1 MATSS
6 SGCSCDAPADFH
18 LSSSIEDSG
27 SRLSLALEKCPLCN
41 NARKT
46 FYCVQCIQNGDF
58 FHSNNHYAD
67 RFAEKQLALLRKKN
81 ELNKIE
87 DKCKDLLW
95 RRLQTNHSG
104 LVMRRV
110 FKKSCTNLEGG
121 LEIIKDGLRLFS
133 NNEYYKERTWS
144 FHQHEEMAACRE
156 RITLLR
162 TLVQE
167 KKKNINKGET
177 EKANLTKTN
186 RERSVR
192 LPRYEEKVGK
202 MEHYVR
208 QWQHNV
214 KKQQRALEAVH
225 QDLKEVI
232 RSSVQ
237 QLVTYIF
244 PITAVQPAPPGTGKE
259 EEDTVTALADASRTA
274 YVRGHW
280 ILTDSSGELH
290 HCIVAP
296 TLPGSGDYSAY
307 SAWVATNK
315 ETGVPGGGTDSVD
328 HNPAYNLAAAL
339 TYTTQLINVLA
350 YYLDVRL
357 PNKLCYSDFCGHEM
371 SDPTFARRVAKLN
384 ANVLHL
390 CFLQNVE
397 PERLR
402 STHTLH
408 NVLNLLDTTVS
419 DLGRQ
424 GPLEVDPIQARSL
437 EDQLTH
443 DLDLNEGSGSE
454 DESDNL
460 PWEWETVPNISCPE
474 TAAGPAVVPSQQ
486 LMNTQQAT
494 SMAGGLVTSA
504 AASIVSIWRGWTGN
518 K

>member
-41 NARKT
+41 RARKT

-67 RFAEKQLALLRKKN
+67 RFAEKQLQLLRKKN
-81 ELNKIE
+81 ELNKVE

-95 RRLQTNHSG
+95 RRLQTNHS
-104 LVMRRV
+104 
-110 FKKSCTNLEGG
+110 
-121 LEIIKDGLRLFS
+121 
-133 NNEYYKERTWS
+133 
-144 FHQHEEMAACRE
+144 HEEMAACRE
-156 RITLLR
+156 RIKLLR
-162 TLVQE
+162 MLVQE

-177 EKANLTKTN
+177 ENVNLTKTN
-186 RERSVR
+186 RERSAR
-192 LPRYEEKVGK
+192 LPRYEEKVAK
-202 MEHYVR
+202 MGHYVR
-208 QWQHNV
+208 QWEHNV
-214 KKQQRALEAVH
+214 KKQRRALEAVH
-225 QDLKEVI
+225 QELKEVI

-244 PITAVQPAPPGTGKE
+244 PITAVQPTPPGTG

-328 HNPAYNLAAAL
+328 HNPAYNLAGAL

-397 PERLR
+397 PERLH

-424 GPLEVDPIQARSL
+424 GPLEVDPVQARSL

-443 DLDLNEGSGSE
+443 DLNLNEGSGSE

-474 TAAGPAVVPSQQ
+474 TAAGPAVLPSQQ
-486 LMNTQQAT
+486 LLNTQQAT

>member
-1 MATSS
+1 
-6 SGCSCDAPADFH
+6 
-18 LSSSIEDSG
+18 
-27 SRLSLALEKCPLCN
+27 
-41 NARKT
+41 
-46 FYCVQCIQNGDF
+46 
-58 FHSNNHYAD
+58 
-67 RFAEKQLALLRKKN
+67 
-81 ELNKIE
+81 
-87 DKCKDLLW
+87 
-95 RRLQTNHSG
+95 
-104 LVMRRV
+104 
-110 FKKSCTNLEGG
+110 
-121 LEIIKDGLRLFS
+121 
-133 NNEYYKERTWS
+133 
-144 FHQHEEMAACRE
+144 
-156 RITLLR
+156 
-162 TLVQE
+162 
-167 KKKNINKGET
+167 
-177 EKANLTKTN
+177 
-186 RERSVR
+186 
-192 LPRYEEKVGK
+192 

-214 KKQQRALEAVH
+214 KKQQCALEAVH

-350 YYLDVRL
+350 YYLDVR
-357 PNKLCYSDFCGHEM
+357 
-371 SDPTFARRVAKLN
+371 
-384 ANVLHL
+384 
-390 CFLQNVE
+390 
-397 PERLR
+397 
-402 STHTLH
+402 
-408 NVLNLLDTTVS
+408 
-419 DLGRQ
+419 Q
-424 GPLEVDPIQARSL
+424 GPLEVDPVQARSL
-437 EDQLTH
+437 ENQLTH

-474 TAAGPAVVPSQQ
+474 TAAGPAVLPSQQ

>member
-1 MATSS
+1 
-6 SGCSCDAPADFH
+6 
-18 LSSSIEDSG
+18 
-27 SRLSLALEKCPLCN
+27 
-41 NARKT
+41 
-46 FYCVQCIQNGDF
+46 
-58 FHSNNHYAD
+58 
-67 RFAEKQLALLRKKN
+67 
-81 ELNKIE
+81 
-87 DKCKDLLW
+87 
-95 RRLQTNHSG
+95 
-104 LVMRRV
+104 
-110 FKKSCTNLEGG
+110 
-121 LEIIKDGLRLFS
+121 
-133 NNEYYKERTWS
+133 
-144 FHQHEEMAACRE
+144 MAACRE

-350 YYLDVRL
+350 YYLDVR
-357 PNKLCYSDFCGHEM
+357 
-371 SDPTFARRVAKLN
+371 
-384 ANVLHL
+384 
-390 CFLQNVE
+390 
-397 PERLR
+397 
-402 STHTLH
+402 
-408 NVLNLLDTTVS
+408 
-419 DLGRQ
+419 Q
-424 GPLEVDPIQARSL
+424 GPLEVDPVQARSL

>member
-1 MATSS
+1 
-6 SGCSCDAPADFH
+6 
-18 LSSSIEDSG
+18 
-27 SRLSLALEKCPLCN
+27 
-41 NARKT
+41 
-46 FYCVQCIQNGDF
+46 
-58 FHSNNHYAD
+58 
-67 RFAEKQLALLRKKN
+67 
-81 ELNKIE
+81 
-87 DKCKDLLW
+87 
-95 RRLQTNHSG
+95 
-104 LVMRRV
+104 
-110 FKKSCTNLEGG
+110 
-121 LEIIKDGLRLFS
+121 
-133 NNEYYKERTWS
+133 
-144 FHQHEEMAACRE
+144 MAACRE
-156 RITLLR
+156 RIKLLR
-162 TLVQE
+162 MLVQE

-177 EKANLTKTN
+177 ENANLTKTN
-186 RERSVR
+186 RERSAR
-192 LPRYEEKVGK
+192 LPRYEEKVAK
-202 MEHYVR
+202 MGHYVR
-208 QWQHNV
+208 QWEHNV
-214 KKQQRALEAVH
+214 KKQRRSLEAVH
-225 QDLKEVI
+225 QELKEVI

-244 PITAVQPAPPGTGKE
+244 PITAVQPTPPGTG

-328 HNPAYNLAAAL
+328 HNPAYNLAGAL

-397 PERLR
+397 PERLH

-408 NVLNLLDTTVS
+408 NVLNLLDTTTTGEHLPVDGSEEMRSGAQKLFCSRGGSKLCLVS
-419 DLGRQ
+419 VKQ
-424 GPLEVDPIQARSL
+424 GPLEVDPVQARSL

-443 DLDLNEGSGSE
+443 DLNLNEGSGSE

-474 TAAGPAVVPSQQ
+474 TAAGPAVLPSQQ
-486 LMNTQQAT
+486 LLNTQQAT

>member
-1 MATSS
+1 M
-6 SGCSCDAPADFH
+6 PV
-18 LSSSIEDSG
+18 
-27 SRLSLALEKCPLCN
+27 KN
-41 NARKT
+41 RK
-46 FYCVQCIQNGDF
+46 
-58 FHSNNHYAD
+58 
-67 RFAEKQLALLRKKN
+67 
-81 ELNKIE
+81 
-87 DKCKDLLW
+87 
-95 RRLQTNHSG
+95 
-104 LVMRRV
+104 
-110 FKKSCTNLEGG
+110 
-121 LEIIKDGLRLFS
+121 
-133 NNEYYKERTWS
+133 
-144 FHQHEEMAACRE
+144 
-156 RITLLR
+156 
-162 TLVQE
+162 QE
-167 KKKNINKGET
+167 KGET

-214 KKQQRALEAVH
+214 KKQQCALEAVH

-315 ETGVPGGGTDSVD
+315 ETGQYCSSFSPPSTYLPPRLTLPGLPHVPLRLTLPGHPSVSPGLTLPGQSPYLPLQLTLLGPAHYRPTSGLPHVPGGGTDSVD

-350 YYLDVRL
+350 YYLDVR
-357 PNKLCYSDFCGHEM
+357 
-371 SDPTFARRVAKLN
+371 
-384 ANVLHL
+384 
-390 CFLQNVE
+390 
-397 PERLR
+397 
-402 STHTLH
+402 
-408 NVLNLLDTTVS
+408 
-419 DLGRQ
+419 Q
-424 GPLEVDPIQARSL
+424 GPLEVDPVQARSL
-437 EDQLTH
+437 ENQLTH

-474 TAAGPAVVPSQQ
+474 TAAGPAVLPSQQ